1 VFDPQSFFA
10 FPVNWVV
17 LFIIPIL
24 FPLKVWCPDSRYT
37 IAFKRLVIVLKGELS
52 AISKPFT
59 TGGNL
64 LPGFSLF
71 TIILL
76 ANFAGLLPYVFPGS
90 GHLVFA
96 FSFALPL
103 WLGHVAY
110 RWLMQPQII
119 LAHLVPTGSPNLLMP
134 FIVLIELVR
143 SIIRP
148 LTLSVRLVANI
159 VAGHLL
165 LTLLSLACTPE
176 ANVLILV
183 TVLLALVGL
192 SCLETAVATIQAYVF
207 RVLSV
212 LYIRE
217 VDSRLISVG
226 GV

>member
-1 VFDPQSFFA
+1 
-10 FPVNWVV
+10 
-17 LFIIPIL
+17 
-24 FPLKVWCPDSRYT
+24 
-37 IAFKRLVIVLKGELS
+37 
-52 AISKPFT
+52 
-59 TGGNL
+59 
-64 LPGFSLF
+64 
-71 TIILL
+71 
-76 ANFAGLLPYVFPGS
+76 
-90 GHLVFA
+90 
-96 FSFALPL
+96 
-103 WLGHVAY
+103 
-110 RWLMQPQII
+110 MQPQII

-183 TVLLALVGL
+183 TVLLALVVL